1 MRFIRTTHEQVVQ
14 KVQNLIQLQQEAFVY
29 CVAEAPCAVVGTNG
43 HADIEKAAEL
53 GIKVIRINHEG
64 GCIVTNTGDV
74 DVGIFTK
81 GYYGHQ
87 IRDTII
93 SKLVTLLSADGIE
106 AAIMGNDLI
115 VEGHKVLGFGS
126 RMYGE
131 ILYTAMHISI
141 NTNLELIRQICTK
154 PMEKIP
160 GSLSEY
166 GITAE
171 DVVNILME
179 TIKMYE

>member
-1 MRFIRTTHEQVVQ
+1 MKIIKTTHEQVTQEVQ
-14 KVQNLIQLQQEAFVY
+14 KLIQLQQEAFVY

-43 HADIEKAAEL
+43 HADIEKAIEL
-53 GIKVIRINHEG
+53 GIKVVQINHEG

-93 SKLVTLLSADGIE
+93 NKLVTLLSADGIN
-106 AAIMGNDLI
+106 ATIMSNDLI
-115 VEGHKVLGFGS
+115 VKDRKVLGFGS

-131 ILYTAMHISI
+131 ILYTAIHISL
-141 NTNLELIRQICTK
+141 NTDLELVRQICTK

-166 GITAE
+166 GVTTE

-179 TIKMYE
+179 TVKMYE